1 MLSGERGSSPLA
13 RGTRDPAFDA
23 GRGPRLIPARAG
35 NTFLNSFTSQKT
47 QAHPRSRGEHWVE
60 DDDENIYRGSSP
72 LARGTRVPPYSETQT
87 YRLIP
92 ARAGNTTGGRKP
104 RCYWAAHPRSR
115 GEHPAPIARQA
126 LSLGSSPL
134 ARGTHVQAGAV
145 ASVVRL
151 IPARA
156 GNTSLF
162 SQISVA
168 AAAHPRSRGEH
179 CEALRL
185 SPSDI
190 GSSPLARGTL
200 VRGRVWRRHGR
211 LIPARAGNTRR
222 VCAWTARRSAHPR
235 SRGEHL
241 MRRLNFS
248 SSSGS
253 SPLARGTR

>member
-1 MLSGERGSSPLA
+1 MRTFGSGSSPLA

-35 NTFLNSFTSQKT
+35 NTRGTSARSCGGAAHPRSRGEHVLAGAVAPPRVGSSPLARGTPFSIPSHHKKHRLIPARAGNTYLIITPNSMTA
-47 QAHPRSRGEHWVE
+47 AHPRSRGEHWVE

-115 GEHPAPIARQA
+115 GEHF
-126 LSLGSSPL
+126 
-134 ARGTHVQAGAV
+134 
-145 ASVVRL
+145 VVF
-151 IPARA
+151 PDF
-156 GNTSLF
+156 GC
-162 SQISVA
+162 
-168 AAAHPRSRGEH
+168 GG
-179 CEALRL
+179 
-185 SPSDI
+185 

-235 SRGEHL
+235 SRGEHFRRS
-241 MRRLNFS
+241 MR
-248 SSSGS
+248 
-253 SPLARGTR
+253 AEA